1 MGMSASSSE
10 SILSHGE
17 QDVAGHLR
25 EGRDVA
31 EIAAA
36 RETSEAA
43 VRQSID
49 RIEEKTRRALVT
61 LLQSPVVADCADEL
75 TPAERREIIAA
86 IQVSSQNS

>member
-1 MGMSASSSE
+1 MPARSAG

-25 EGRDVA
+25 EGREVS

-36 RETSEAA
+36 RETPEAA
-43 VRQSID
+43 VRKSVD

-61 LLQSPVVADCADEL
+61 LLQSPVVAECAREL

-86 IQVSSQNS
+86 MQQASNDA